1 MASDG
6 IGASVKRKEDY
17 RFITGGGS
25 YTDDI
30 DRPGQVYA
38 YFVRSPHAHARINGI
53 DKSRAEAAPG
63 VLAVFDRRRRRGGQ
77 MGRADLRLDGQ
88 VQGRL
93 GHEGRAAPDP
103 GPGQGAL
110 RRRSCRAAWSP
121 RPTIRPRTRP
131 SWSRSTTTSCRPAS
145 RPRMRAIRGQ
155 PQVHDEIAAQHGLRV
170 GARRPGGGR
179 SGAGQRRPR
188 HHGRAGQQPPG
199 AERDRAARGDR
210 RVRSRRSTAS
220 PSTPRAR
227 TRMWRGW

>member
-63 VLAVFDRRRRRGGQ
+63 VLAVFDRRRLRGGQ

-131 SWSRSTTTSCRPAS
+131 SWSRSTTTFCRLAS
-145 RPRMRAIRGQ
+145 RPRMRAT
-155 PQVHDEIAAQHGLRV
+155 AA
-170 GARRPGGGR
+170 
-179 SGAGQRRPR
+179 
-188 HHGRAGQQPPG
+188 
-199 AERDRAARGDR
+199 
-210 RVRSRRSTAS
+210 SRRSTTRSPATRSTSGSSATSRRSIRRSPAPPTSPPSSWSTTAWCRTRSSRARRSASTIAPPTAS

-227 TRMWRGW
+227 TRMSRGS

>member
-53 DKSRAEAAPG
+53 DKRRGRGGARRARGA
-63 VLAVFDRRRRRGGQ
+63 DRRRRRGRQ
-77 MGRADLRLDGQ
+77 VGRADLRLDGQ
-88 VQGRL
+88 IQGRL

-110 RRRSCRAAWSP
+110 RRRP
-121 RPTIRPRTRP
+121 RRL
-131 SWSRSTTTSCRPAS
+131 
-145 RPRMRAIRGQ
+145 RG
-155 PQVHDEIAAQHGLRV
+155 
-170 GARRPGGGR
+170 RRNLSSGQGR
-179 SGAGQRRPR
+179 
-188 HHGRAGQQPPG
+188 GRAGRGRLRGPAG
-199 AERDRAARGDR
+199 LRRDRACPRPGPAAGPR
-210 RVRSRRSTAS
+210 RHRRATRSTSGSSAIRRRSIRRS
-220 PSTPRAR
+220 PAPPTSPRSS
-227 TRMWRGW
+227 